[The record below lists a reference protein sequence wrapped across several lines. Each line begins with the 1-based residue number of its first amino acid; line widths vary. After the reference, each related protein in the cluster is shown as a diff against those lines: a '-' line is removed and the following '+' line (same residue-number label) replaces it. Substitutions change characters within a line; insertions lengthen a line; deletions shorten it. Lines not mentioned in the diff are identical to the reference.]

1 MISNVC
7 FSWSMMNPEEITGF
21 QEQVN
26 FDVIQ
31 NNKRNEYKSIIIV
44 GIIYIVVVKSEFS
57 MELQFCSI
65 KVV

>member
-31 NNKRNEYKSIIIV
+31 NNKRNEYKSIV
-44 GIIYIVVVKSEFS
+44 DIIYIVVVKSEFS